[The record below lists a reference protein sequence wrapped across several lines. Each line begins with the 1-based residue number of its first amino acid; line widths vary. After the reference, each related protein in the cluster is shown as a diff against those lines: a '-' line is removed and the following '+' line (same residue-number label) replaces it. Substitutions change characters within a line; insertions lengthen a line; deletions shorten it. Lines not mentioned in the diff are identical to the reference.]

1 VSGVQPI
8 RWVSVHADV
17 TEDGFSAD
25 SVLSARGGRERGW
38 AVGAQSGKPHQLV
51 VLPEAPVTVP
61 TGATLTVTIEQLSKK
76 KNHTLG
82 KFRLATSTDARAAE
96 LTRMPAPVL
105 AALKKAPAART
116 ADEAELVAAHYL
128 TVAPALAKERARLAV
143 VTKQRDAIEPITT
156 VPIMSEVPADKR
168 RTTHIQ
174 LRGNYQAL
182 GQEVTPGVPRAL
194 HPLPE
199 GVAADRLGLARWIV
213 DAKNPLTS
221 RVIANL
227 LWESVFGMG
236 IVRTSEDFGS
246 QGDPP
251 SHPELLDW
259 LAVEFRESGW
269 DVKHML
275 RLMVTSATYRQSS
288 RITPEALERDADNRL
303 FAHGPRFRLSAEM
316 IRDQTLAVSGLLS
329 AKMYGP
335 SVNPPKPKSG
345 LTAGFGSTLDW
356 EDSTGEDRFRR
367 GLYTSWRR
375 SNPYPSMATFDA
387 PSREVCT
394 VRRERSNTPLQ
405 ALVTL
410 NDPVYMEAAQSL
422 ARRIAAVPGT
432 PTEKLT
438 QGFALTLVRAPKPEE
453 LKPLLA
459 LYAKSRERFARD
471 TAQATLVATK
481 PLGALPPDAEVAEFA
496 AWTVVGNVLLNLDE
510 FLMKP

>member
-1 VSGVQPI
+1 
-8 RWVSVHADV
+8 
-17 TEDGFSAD
+17 
-25 SVLSARGGRERGW
+25 
-38 AVGAQSGKPHQLV
+38 
-51 VLPEAPVTVP
+51 
-61 TGATLTVTIEQLSKK
+61 
-76 KNHTLG
+76 
-82 KFRLATSTDARAAE
+82 
-96 LTRMPAPVL
+96 
-105 AALKKAPAART
+105 
-116 ADEAELVAAHYL
+116 
-128 TVAPALAKERARLAV
+128 
-143 VTKQRDAIEPITT
+143 
-156 VPIMSEVPADKR
+156 
-168 RTTHIQ
+168 
-174 LRGNYQAL
+174 
-182 GQEVTPGVPRAL
+182 
-194 HPLPE
+194 
-199 GVAADRLGLARWIV
+199 
-213 DAKNPLTS
+213 
-221 RVIANL
+221 
-227 LWESVFGMG
+227 MG

-288 RITPEALERDADNRL
+288 RITPEALERDSDNRL

-438 QGFALTLVRAPKPEE
+438 QGFALTLVRAPKAEE